1 MTSRGTPPG
10 VPGSFDVHSVDSG
23 EWWCRV
29 TLSGEL
35 DMATGP
41 QFRAVVDAALS
52 RDRRHIAVDA
62 SGLTFIDSSGL
73 VALLSAREQAMALE
87 GSLRL
92 TAASPAVLRVLDMAG
107 VADELLD
114 QRH

>member
-1 MTSRGTPPG
+1 MTSRGASPG

-35 DMATGP
+35 DMATVP
-41 QFRAVVDAALS
+41 RFRAVVDDALA

-62 SGLTFIDSSGL
+62 SGLTFIDSSGI
-73 VALLSAREQAMALE
+73 VALLSARERAMAVE

-92 TAASPAVLRVLDMAG
+92 TAASTAVLRVLEMAG
-107 VADELLD
+107 IADELLD